1 MMQGV
6 SFMIII
12 FSTSA
17 TIHVSGYNYKYSN
30 NNYNS
35 NTNNNNPGYLWNA
48 FRTYSA
54 PVTEEP
60 AKDSEEDPEY
70 MYELLFGH
78 QIRDA
83 EKYKRQQGCLC
94 NNRLRDPHC
103 GSDYKLY
110 DNGCYFE
117 CAQKRNPGIHDLTF
131 MTETAKLGQMLK
143 TDKNLQ

>member
-6 SFMIII
+6 SFVIII

-17 TIHVSGYNYKYSN
+17 TMSVSGFNYKYN

-35 NTNNNNPGYLWNA
+35 NSNQSPGFLWNA
-48 FRTYSA
+48 FRPNP

-60 AKDSEEDPEY
+60 KESEEDPEY

-94 NNRLRDPHC
+94 NNRLKDPHC

-117 CAQKRNPGIHDLTF
+117 CAMKRNPGL
-131 MTETAKLGQMLK
+131 KLLNWGK
-143 TDKNLQ
+143 C